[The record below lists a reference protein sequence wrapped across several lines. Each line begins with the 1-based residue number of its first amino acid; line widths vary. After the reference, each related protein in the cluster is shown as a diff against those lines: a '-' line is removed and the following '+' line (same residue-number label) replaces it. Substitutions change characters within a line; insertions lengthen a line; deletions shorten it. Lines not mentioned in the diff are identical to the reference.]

1 MSNIINF
8 PGIEN
13 EQKKI
18 QEQAKAAVN
27 IIMSAMMESKNFDL
41 LPFSSVDIEILS
53 DFGEGMTFDPLVAS
67 RLISSLA
74 TEIKKLRIEILKDD
88 NGKI

>member
-27 IIMSAMMESKNFDL
+27 IIMSAMMESKILIYFLFPL
-41 LPFSSVDIEILS
+41 L
-53 DFGEGMTFDPLVAS
+53 T
-67 RLISSLA
+67 
-74 TEIKKLRIEILKDD
+74 
-88 NGKI
+88 